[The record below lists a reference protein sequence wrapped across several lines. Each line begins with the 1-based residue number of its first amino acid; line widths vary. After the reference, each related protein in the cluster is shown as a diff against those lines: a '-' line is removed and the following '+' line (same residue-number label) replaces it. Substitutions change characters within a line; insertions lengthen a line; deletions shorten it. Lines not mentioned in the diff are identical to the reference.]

1 MLLTV
6 CVAWAATV
14 LAAPVAPPVPEQS
27 KAADPGLTVYHWWT
41 SVSELAAVNA
51 LVNVFKSQAPGVAV
65 DVKATGAHGG
75 GGRMFQQVSL
85 AVAAGHP
92 PDVFQTQPGAPLEP
106 YVDAGLLL
114 PIDQVWA
121 VSGIEKA
128 VPPMIRDLSR
138 INGHYYAVPINV
150 HRNNLIWYNK
160 ALLEKHGID
169 PGAIATWD
177 ALFAAADKL
186 RAAGVQ
192 SPLQIGESWT
202 LTVAFESVMAGQ
214 GIGSYEDW
222 INGKITTAD
231 DPRLLEAFGLLK
243 RYLAYANPDHAG
255 SAWDVAIKR
264 LIRGEAA
271 FCIMGDWANGEFL
284 SARMNYGADYGAL
297 PVPGTRGL
305 YGVTADAFS
314 AARGTTHLANS
325 NLWMSVAGS
334 RQGQDAFNAQKGS
347 ISARTDADA
356 SRYDPYQRSSM
367 ADFKAARHLYPSLTS
382 ATHGSFRSAVDNMMG
397 RFGTDLDVRKAAAA
411 MAAAAAESRGKFR
424 RKWSLQ

>member
-1 MLLTV
+1 MRVTV

-14 LAAPVAPPVPEQS
+14 LAAPVAPTVPEQA
-27 KAADPGLTVYHWWT
+27 KAAAPGLTVYHWWT
-41 SVSELAAVNA
+41 SVSELAALNA
-51 LVNVFKSQAPGVAV
+51 LVTVFKSQAPGVVV

-85 AVAAGHP
+85 AVAAGQP

-114 PIDQVWA
+114 PMDQLWA
-121 VSGIEKA
+121 TSGMEKA

-138 INGHYYAVPINV
+138 INGRYYALPINV

-192 SPLQIGESWT
+192 SPLQIGEGWT
-202 LTVAFESVMAGQ
+202 LSVAFESAMAGL
-214 GIGSYEDW
+214 GIGPYEDW
-222 INGKITTAD
+222 INGKITAAD

-255 SAWDVAIKR
+255 TGWDVAIKR

-271 FCIMGDWANGEFL
+271 FCLMGDWANGEFQA
-284 SARMNYGADYGAL
+284 ARMNYGSDYGAL
-297 PVPGTRGL
+297 PVPRTRGL
-305 YGVTADAFS
+305 FGVTADAFS
-314 AARGTTHLANS
+314 AARATSQPANA
-325 NLWMSVAGS
+325 NLWLSVAAS
-334 RQGQDAFNAQKGS
+334 RQGQDAFNARKGS

-356 SRYDPYQRSSM
+356 SHYDTYQRSAM
-367 ADFKAARHLYPSLTS
+367 AEFKGARHLYPSLTS
-382 ATHGSFRSAVDNMMG
+382 ATHGGFRSAVDNIMG
-397 RFGTDLDVRKAAAA
+397 RFGADLDVRKAAAA
-411 MAAAAAESRGKFR
+411 MATAAAEHRGKLR